1 MRMRRGR
8 PDLDR
13 YAAMFDLPRAS
24 DGSATDRLSVTFGGV
39 STLLFSDG
47 RSGVLFDGFFTRLP
61 LVRVAA
67 RRIAPDPVLIEEG
80 LRRIGATGIDVEAV
94 LPVHSHYDHALDSA
108 EVSRRTGAVLVGGTS
123 TANLGRGAGVPEER
137 LQTPAPGE
145 PLGLGSWTLTL
156 TESTHCPPD
165 RFPGVISAP
174 VVPPARSSA
183 WKCGEAWSAHLRH
196 ESGATALVQ
205 GSAGFVPGALEGTSA
220 DVVYLGVGQLGIHPD
235 SYLQGYWD
243 HVVRACSPRTVVL
256 THWDDF
262 FRPADQPLRATPY
275 AFDDLDRTI
284 AFLRERA
291 EADGVAL
298 SLPTIWR
305 AEDPWAR

>member
-1 MRMRRGR
+1 
-8 PDLDR
+8 
-13 YAAMFDLPRAS
+13 MFDLPRVS
-24 DGSATDRLSVTFGGV
+24 TGSTTGEGPTTGAGLSVTFGGV

-47 RSGVLFDGFFTRLP
+47 RSAVLFDGFFSRLP
-61 LVRVAA
+61 LVRVVAGT
-67 RRIAPDPVLIEEG
+67 IAPDPAL
-80 LRRIGATGIDVEAV
+80 IGAGLARLGADDLSVEAV

-108 EVSRRTGAVLVGGTS
+108 EVALRTGALLVGGTS
-123 TANLGRGAGVPEER
+123 TANLGRGAGLPGER
-137 LQTPAPGE
+137 LLTPVPGAPVT
-145 PLGLGSWTLTL
+145 LGPWALTL

-174 VVPPARSSA
+174 VVPPARTSA
-183 WKCGEAWSAHLRH
+183 WKCGEAWSAHLAH

-235 SYLQGYWD
+235 EYLRGYWD
-243 HVVRACSPRTVVL
+243 HVVRPCGPRTVVL

-262 FRPADQPLRATPY
+262 FRAADRPLRATPY

-284 AFLRERA
+284 SFLRQL
-291 EADGVAL
+291 ADEDGIAL

-305 AEDPWAR
+305 AEDPWSR